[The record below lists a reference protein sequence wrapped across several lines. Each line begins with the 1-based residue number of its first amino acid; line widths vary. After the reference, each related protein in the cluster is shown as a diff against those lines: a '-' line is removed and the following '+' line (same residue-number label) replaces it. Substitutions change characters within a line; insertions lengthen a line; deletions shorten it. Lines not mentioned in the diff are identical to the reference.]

1 MKRKTLI
8 LGGLTTAAVL
18 ALMAW
23 AFAPRPVPVEV
34 ATVDRGPFETTIDEE
49 GRTRVR
55 DRYVVAAPLSGA
67 LARITLQAG
76 DRVRAGEPVAALSP
90 ADAPLLDARTR
101 RETAARLAAAGDN
114 VQRSARQVESAR
126 LALEQARSDLARSQ
140 ALAAQGFIS
149 STRSE
154 TDEMAVRSAE
164 QAMLAAQATQRAAA
178 HERAALQAM
187 LDADAAGGG
196 RPVAVQSPIDGQ
208 VLKVLQPSAG
218 PVDAG
223 TPLLELGDTAQL
235 EIVAELL
242 TTDALSAP
250 PGTPVRI
257 ERWGGPGVLDGVVR
271 RIEPGAF
278 TKISALGVEEQRVN
292 AVIDIRSPVERWR
305 ALGDG
310 YRVNL
315 RIVTLAEADALRVPV
330 SAVFPLPPGADGADT
345 GSAVFVVDQGRAR
358 QRPVGIRARNGRHAW
373 VTKGLAAGDT
383 VVIYPSSDVADGARV
398 RPRGG

>member
-34 ATVDRGPFETTIDEE
+34 ATVDRGPFESTIDEE

-55 DRYVVAAPLSGA
+55 DRYVVAAPLAGA

-76 DRVRAGEPVAALSP
+76 DRVRAGDPVAALSP

-101 RETAARLAAAGDN
+101 RETVARLAAAADN
-114 VQRSARQVESAR
+114 VQRAARQTDSAR

-178 HERAALQAM
+178 HEQAALQAM
-187 LDADAAGGG
+187 LDAGAAGGG
-196 RPVAVQSPIDGQ
+196 RPVPVPAPVDGQ
-208 VLKVLQPSAG
+208 VLRVLQPSAG
-218 PVDAG
+218 PVAVG

-278 TKISALGVEEQRVN
+278 TKVSALGVEEQRVL
-292 AVIDIRSPVERWR
+292 AVIDIRSPAERWQ

-310 YRVNL
+310 FRVNL
-315 RIVTLAEADALRVPV
+315 RIVTLAEPDALRVPV
-330 SAVFPLPPGADGADT
+330 SAVFPLPPAADGADA
-345 GSAVFVVDQGRAR
+345 GSAVFVVDQGHAR
-358 QRPVGIRARNGRHAW
+358 QRAVRIRARNGRHAW
-373 VTKGLAAGDT
+373 VTEGLAAGDT
-383 VVIYPSSDVADGARV
+383 VVIYPSSAVADGARV
-398 RPRGG
+398 QPRGG